1 MERCSRFADR
11 EPRDTAPREG
21 ASRLCRHR
29 DPLFG
34 SPRLDLR
41 SKPER
46 EERPAS
52 GRGGANGG
60 AGGGYTGYKALF
72 GAKSVNPAIN
82 SGSASVNDTDGQPIV
97 DPFNQPGFPGFD
109 GMFAKNTLGEV
120 AQMQEH
126 GVPVTFAY
134 ISDAHDFHG
143 NAGNAHTAYGPG
155 EAGYV
160 QQLKDY
166 DTAFGKFFTR
176 LKNDGI
182 TKDNALFVVTVEEGD
197 HFAGTAP
204 DNPSCDGVTTACTY
218 ANGHVTEVNGD
229 LKRLVATYNASHG
242 TSATTSFSV
251 HSDMA
256 PNVYVNG
263 NPARDS
269 APARNLE
276 KAMSDMSVTNPLSGQ
291 NEKLFVAMADP
302 VEEKLL
308 HMVTAD
314 PARTPT
320 FTPFAAGD
328 YFLNASSTAPC
339 TNNDLSNCVF
349 LPSTAPPPNQTFAWN
364 HGGIQPEIRST
375 WIGWVGPGIEKK
387 NETDDVW
394 TDHTDIRPTMLA
406 LLGLKDDYVSDGRV
420 VTEFLK
426 GDAAPKSL
434 KAHGKTIEDLGAT
447 WKQINASFGQFSLD
461 TLGASTGAL
470 ASTSTGDTTYSAAE
484 SALELSARSGTRSPG
499 QIRVALWNAEFNGQK
514 IDEKQAK
521 DWIKQ
526 GQDYL
531 DQASALCG
539 QFSSTSDSSS
549 KELGKIKHIVV
560 IYEENHSFD
569 NLFGGWEG
577 VNGRSN
583 VHQTGVGDHVTQ
595 VDQNGAA
602 YGCLKQLDVNLT
614 SPPLMN
620 TCQDAAHGITAS
632 NFLNTFFTIDDF
644 IKPSDVTC
652 PPITNAFAFANGI
665 DKNNPPA
672 GARPGGC
679 TRDLVHEYYQ
689 EQYQL
694 HGGMQ
699 DRYMSGSDSA
709 GTTMG
714 VYDTTQLPLYKYLHE
729 KGHPDYAIADNFFQ
743 AAFGGS
749 FLNHQWLI
757 AAATPVDPTGSTGGA
772 HAGSHSIIDSNG
784 MPVAYP
790 LYTPTGPVARNPLT
804 VSCTA
809 SGAPPAPAQVC
820 GNWAV
825 NTMQPT
831 PNPQGAFSQILP
843 LQTAPTIGDRLTNA
857 GDSWAWYS
865 GGWANANGDV
875 SDPGYTNGT
884 VANPANPTN
893 GCYDPNVDT
902 GVRSGVPVAHWPR
915 CPDALF
921 QYHHQ
926 PFNYFANF
934 APGTPGRAHLQ
945 DEADFAGLVDGSGRR
960 ATSTTSA
967 SSSRSARRTST
978 RATRARL
985 TATRTS
991 PSTLRAIEG
1000 SACAKDTMVI
1010 VTYDEFGGQWDH
1022 VPPPGQGNNNG
1033 PHDVWGPG
1041 TRIPA
1046 LVLAPHLKGDFV
1058 VDCDRAR
1065 HDVDHRHDRAP
1076 LRARPLGSRDATV
1089 PDLSSVF
1096 SAKKPKP

>member
-1 MERCSRFADR
+1 MTRRTRQPRARWSR
-11 EPRDTAPREG
+11 
-21 ASRLCRHR
+21 
-29 DPLFG
+29 
-34 SPRLDLR
+34 
-41 SKPER
+41 
-46 EERPAS
+46 
-52 GRGGANGG
+52 
-60 AGGGYTGYKALF
+60 
-72 GAKSVNPAIN
+72 
-82 SGSASVNDTDGQPIV
+82 
-97 DPFNQPGFPGFD
+97 
-109 GMFAKNTLGEV
+109 
-120 AQMQEH
+120 
-126 GVPVTFAY
+126 
-134 ISDAHDFHG
+134 
-143 NAGNAHTAYGPG
+143 
-155 EAGYV
+155 
-160 QQLKDY
+160 
-166 DTAFGKFFTR
+166 
-176 LKNDGI
+176 
-182 TKDNALFVVTVEEGD
+182 
-197 HFAGTAP
+197 
-204 DNPSCDGVTTACTY
+204 
-218 ANGHVTEVNGD
+218 
-229 LKRLVATYNASHG
+229 
-242 TSATTSFSV
+242 
-251 HSDMA
+251 
-256 PNVYVNG
+256 
-263 NPARDS
+263 
-269 APARNLE
+269 
-276 KAMSDMSVTNPLSGQ
+276 
-291 NEKLFVAMADP
+291 
-302 VEEKLL
+302 
-308 HMVTAD
+308 
-314 PARTPT
+314 
-320 FTPFAAGD
+320 
-328 YFLNASSTAPC
+328 
-339 TNNDLSNCVF
+339 
-349 LPSTAPPPNQTFAWN
+349 
-364 HGGIQPEIRST
+364 
-375 WIGWVGPGIEKK
+375 
-387 NETDDVW
+387 
-394 TDHTDIRPTMLA
+394 
-406 LLGLKDDYVSDGRV
+406 
-420 VTEFLK
+420 
-426 GDAAPKSL
+426 
-434 KAHGKTIEDLGAT
+434 
-447 WKQINASFGQFSLD
+447 
-461 TLGASTGAL
+461 
-470 ASTSTGDTTYSAAE
+470 
-484 SALELSARSGTRSPG
+484 SARSGTRSPG
-499 QIRVALWNAEFNGQK
+499 QIREALWNAEFNGQK

-843 LQTAPTIGDRLTNA
+843 LQTAPTIGDRLTDA

-945 DEADFAGLVDGSGRR
+945 DEADFAGLVDGSGQTCNLDDVSFIKPIGEENEHPGY
-960 ATSTTSA
+960 ASTPDGNTH
-967 SSSRSARRTST
+967 
-978 RATRARL
+978 L
-985 TATRTS
+985 T
-991 PSTLRAIEG
+991 STLRAIEG

-1058 VDCDRAR
+1058 VDSTE
-1065 HDVDHRHDRAP
+1065 HDTTSIIATIEHRYGLA
-1076 LRARPLGSRDATV
+1076 PLGSRDATV
-1089 PDLSSVF
+1089 PDLSSAF
-1096 SAKKPKP
+1096 SAKKPKQ